1 MKTLNLTLRTILL
14 TLTLVSTATTALAYS
29 FVVKGIY
36 YDINGEE
43 AIVTYKRYF
52 TEYGNPYYET
62 DCSGDIIIPE
72 TVNYDG
78 KTYTVTAIGAN
89 AFYSR
94 NSSYAITSISIPN
107 TVISIGKNAF
117 YNCRGLKYI
126 TIPNSVTSIGIS
138 AFYSTGL
145 SYVKIPDFV
154 TSVGDNAFANCSMLT
169 SITIGES
176 VISIGYDAFNSS
188 NLTHVTCLATTPPT
202 ASSFPNTN
210 TAKLYVPKESVE
222 LYRTSSGWNYFRNVF
237 GFGNDSFSIPDETS
251 FHGDTIVI
259 PVSMQ
264 NESTITAFQTDVYLP
279 EGFEL
284 VKVND
289 EYQVSL
295 SDRKGRDHVI
305 MVNETA
311 DGALRVLSYSP
322 TLKSYKNNEGE
333 LFYITVKVPEGASG
347 TYPIWLRN
355 TILTSIDEEELYA
368 IDALSNVKVY
378 NYRKGDVN
386 NSGDITIADVVTT
399 ARYILNYN
407 PEPFVFDAAD
417 MNGDGKITITD
428 AVKIAN
434 LILDQDYDMPMT
446 LRSVPSN
453 SVSDFMSGE
462 MKSNTVSINLNNT
475 VEYTALQMDLTLSGN
490 MSASDFCLTNR
501 ASDLGLIVKDRGNGK
516 LRVLAYS
523 PELKTIK
530 GNEGVVL
537 TFNVAGTMD
546 DILVDRIEMVNLD
559 GKPMR
564 LGAFTIDANNPTEL
578 SEMSAMKS
586 ITSVKYYN
594 LAGQQM
600 AKPATGVTLVV
611 TTYSDGTRTTSKVIR

>member
-1 MKTLNLTLRTILL
+1 
-14 TLTLVSTATTALAYS
+14 
-29 FVVKGIY
+29 
-36 YDINGEE
+36 
-43 AIVTYKRYF
+43 
-52 TEYGNPYYET
+52 
-62 DCSGDIIIPE
+62 
-72 TVNYDG
+72 
-78 KTYTVTAIGAN
+78 
-89 AFYSR
+89 
-94 NSSYAITSISIPN
+94 
-107 TVISIGKNAF
+107 
-117 YNCRGLKYI
+117 
-126 TIPNSVTSIGIS
+126 
-138 AFYSTGL
+138 
-145 SYVKIPDFV
+145 
-154 TSVGDNAFANCSMLT
+154 
-169 SITIGES
+169 
-176 VISIGYDAFNSS
+176 
-188 NLTHVTCLATTPPT
+188 
-202 ASSFPNTN
+202 
-210 TAKLYVPKESVE
+210 
-222 LYRTSSGWNYFRNVF
+222 
-237 GFGNDSFSIPDETS
+237 
-251 FHGDTIVI
+251 
-259 PVSMQ
+259 MQ